1 MGLLVYLPRQTIKR
15 GGNTMSIYQKGGLII
30 TAILLSLNL
39 TACGKKDG
47 EGTAERAGKQID
59 KAVDS
64 VKETAKEAAD
74 KAGTVA
80 SDATKKVKEA
90 AKDATS
96 K

>member
-1 MGLLVYLPRQTIKR
+1 MSVYL
-15 GGNTMSIYQKGGLII
+15 KGGLVIG
-30 TAILLSLNL
+30 AVLLGLNL
-39 TACGKKDG
+39 AACEKKGG
-47 EGTAERAGKQID
+47 EGAAERAGKQID

-64 VKETAKEAAD
+64 VKQTAKEAAD

-80 SDATKKVKEA
+80 SDAAKKVKEV

>member
-1 MGLLVYLPRQTIKR
+1 
-15 GGNTMSIYQKGGLII
+15 MSIYRNGGLII
-30 TAILLSLNL
+30 SAILLSLNL
-39 TACGKKDG
+39 TACEKKDG
-47 EGTAERAGKQID
+47 EGTAERAGKEVD

-64 VKETAKEAAD
+64 VKQTAKEAAD

-80 SDATKKVKEA
+80 SDAAKKVKEV

>member
-1 MGLLVYLPRQTIKR
+1 
-15 GGNTMSIYQKGGLII
+15 MSIYRKGGLIVS
-30 TAILLSLNL
+30 AVLLSLNL
-39 TACGKKDG
+39 AACEKKDG
-47 EGTAERAGKQID
+47 EGTAERAGKQVD

-74 KAGTVA
+74 KAGAVA
-80 SDATKKVKEA
+80 SDAANKVKEV

>member
-1 MGLLVYLPRQTIKR
+1 MTIYR
-15 GGNTMSIYQKGGLII
+15 KGGLIVS
-30 TAILLSLNL
+30 AVLLSLNL
-39 TACGKKDG
+39 AACEKKDG

-64 VKETAKEAAD
+64 VKQTAKEAAD
-74 KAGTVA
+74 KAETVA
-80 SDATKKVKEA
+80 RDTAKKVKEV

>member
-1 MGLLVYLPRQTIKR
+1 
-15 GGNTMSIYQKGGLII
+15 MSIYRKGGLII

-39 TACGKKDG
+39 AACEKKGG

-80 SDATKKVKEA
+80 SDAAKTVKES